1 MECSCTTVHMRMT
14 SLCLVLVWCPS
25 KLCLVGGTFHL
36 FGEAGGVSDISGLS
50 QAGAEE
56 MYSVMHKSN
65 TAFTIIH

>member
-1 MECSCTTVHMRMT
+1 M
-14 SLCLVLVWCPS
+14 LVWCPS